1 MSSHFTSFTPDAM
14 RAFGQ
19 ALSAGAAER
28 HELVMNLF
36 STSNRDRHQAES
48 HRRQAAAEAADS
60 RRLFVSELQSGVHA
74 LRTRFALD
82 RRDMAASFK
91 QMASELNAAREAFHD
106 RAGFP
111 QRAARPAG
119 AKPKQAASTHTAST
133 HTASTHSAPT
143 HSENS
148 KPPQGEKSESF
159 KKRHG

>member
-19 ALSAGAAER
+19 ALAASAAER

-36 STSNRDRHQAES
+36 ATSNRDRHQAES

-82 RRDMAASFK
+82 RRDMAADFK

-106 RAGFP
+106 RAGSP
-111 QRAARPAG
+111 QRAAR
-119 AKPKQAASTHTAST
+119 TASPRT
-133 HTASTHSAPT
+133 KPAASTHSAPAHAASS
-143 HSENS
+143 HSEPTQGEGS
-148 KPPQGEKSESF
+148 KPPQGEKSEPF